1 MSKLTKII
9 LIVAAI
15 PVVLFTVLALILK
28 IAISESVIKEHAIPL
43 LESQLHRSVEIEHA
57 SVQVFPTIGIVLE
70 NLQVSDDPEFSKT
83 SFLRL
88 DNFTLGI
95 RLFPLLAG
103 NITIDEVGISGLTV
117 HVIKN
122 ETGVFNFAS
131 MTQKDQPKNNQ
142 PESTETEASSN
153 LKLTLDNFHIDQ
165 TTLTYDDLSSGLSSK
180 LGNLNYKL
188 NIDLG
193 SDHLALKHQLSI
205 EKITL
210 TTALGNLLSNVPLEF
225 SQDLNYNLTDD
236 FLTINKTDFKISS
249 FELDV
254 KGDVKGVQDSVKE
267 IHVSVKSGETDMTKF
282 LSLVPASLVKQVSEI
297 QTRGTFEFSAN
308 INGILSSTQIPKVD
322 YLFSMKNGYFKYS
335 SLPAALSEVFIDL
348 KGTENSLDL
357 SRFSVNVKNSTV
369 KVSAKVN
376 NFKDPEVD
384 IKSDVN
390 INLGDIKDFYPLDEN
405 QSVSGSVSANI
416 LVSGKPLNAKTLKG
430 SGKITFNQLSLRD
443 KSLPK
448 GIQEINGSF
457 SINND
462 FALLDKFKIE
472 VGSSDIELNGKVN
485 NYLGLILKPDSVKL
499 IPTFS
504 ASLLSNNLKVS
515 DFVDL
520 NAEKTEEVKTDS
532 VKTKQLP
539 LLPNIEG
546 KFTASIKNFSYDSIS
561 AKNST
566 AIIEIKN
573 QQISLTN
580 TKTGIFGGSIA
591 LDGGLLFKR
600 GDNSTYKFN
609 MKASQLKSAEFLS
622 LVPSVETYTK
632 MGKYLKG
639 DISVSGDFNGILY
652 DSLSPKLDA
661 VYALGTVRI
670 ANGNLSNHPMQVGLA
685 KYLGLEEFNNLTLD
699 AWNMGME
706 IKEGK
711 LYVKDLKASSKST
724 GLDVEANGWQS
735 LDQTIDYDVTL
746 HLPKWMSDKMS
757 KSDYGKAATSYFTD
771 SNGKIVVDLKVTG
784 KYDNPTIAPDPSKS
798 AGRAMTALTT
808 KVTDEVN
815 KKVDE
820 EKARLKQ
827 EADKAVEDAKKKAE
841 EEAKKKL
848 EDESKK
854 KLKKLFGN

>member
-15 PVVLFTVLALILK
+15 PVALFIILAIILK
-28 IAISESVIKEHAIPL
+28 IALSETAIKEHAIPA

-88 DNFTLGI
+88 ENFTLGV
-95 RLFPLLAG
+95 RLFPLLGG
-103 NITIDEVGISGLTV
+103 NIVIDEVGISGLTV

-122 ETGVFNFAS
+122 ETGVFNFTS
-131 MTQKDQPKNNQ
+131 MIKK
-142 PESTETEASSN
+142 ESVKTGATDSQESETGSN

-165 TTLTYDDLSSGLSSK
+165 SNLSYDDLSSGLSSK
-180 LGNLNYKL
+180 LENLNYKL

-193 SDHLALKHQLSI
+193 SDRLALSHNLSI

-210 TTALGNLLSNVPLEF
+210 TTALGNLLSNIPMEL
-225 SQDLNYNLTDD
+225 SQDLDYNLADD
-236 FLTINKTDFKISS
+236 FLTINKTDFKFSNL
-249 FELDV
+249 ELDV
-254 KGDVKGVQDSVKE
+254 KGDVKGVQDSVRE
-267 IHVSVKSGETDMTKF
+267 IHLSVKSGETDLTKF
-282 LSLVPASLVKQVSEI
+282 LSLVPASIVKQVSEI

-335 SLPAALSEVFIDL
+335 SLPAALSEVFIEL
-348 KGTENSLDL
+348 RGTENSLDL
-357 SRFSVNVKNSTV
+357 SMFSASVKNSTV
-369 KVSAKVN
+369 KVSAIVSD
-376 NFKDPEVD
+376 FKDPEVD

-390 INLGDIKDFYPLDEN
+390 INLGDIKDFYPLEEK
-405 QSVSGSVSANI
+405 QSVSGSVTANV

-430 SGKITFNQLSLRD
+430 SGKITFDKLSIRD

-457 SINND
+457 TINND
-462 FALLDKFKIE
+462 FALLEKLKIE

-485 NYLGLILKPDSVKL
+485 NYLGLVLKPDSVKL

-520 NAEKTEEVKTDS
+520 NAEKTEEVETDS
-532 VKTKQLP
+532 TKTKQLP

-561 AKNST
+561 AKNLT

-573 QQISLTN
+573 QQITLTN
-580 TKTGIFGGSIA
+580 TKTNVFGGSIG
-591 LDGGLLFKR
+591 LDGNLLFKR

-661 VYALGTVRI
+661 VYALGTVGI
-670 ANGNLSNHPMQVGLA
+670 ANGNLSNHPMQVGLG

-699 AWNMGME
+699 NWNMGME

-757 KSDYGKAATSYFTD
+757 KSEYGKVATSYFTD

-784 KYDNPTIAPDPSKS
+784 KYDNPSIAPDPSKS
-798 AGRAMTALTT
+798 AGRAMNALTGQA
-808 KVTDEVN
+808 KDAVN
-815 KKVDE
+815 KKIDE
-820 EKARLKQ
+820 KKEEVKK

-848 EDESKK
+848 
-854 KLKKLFGN
+854 KKLFGN

>member
-15 PVVLFTVLALILK
+15 PVALFIILAVILK
-28 IAISESVIKEHAIPL
+28 IAISETSIKEHAIPA
-43 LESQLHRSVEIEHA
+43 LESQLHRAVEIEHA
-57 SVQVFPTIGIVLE
+57 SIQVFPSIGIVLE
-70 NLQVSDDPEFSKT
+70 NLQVSDDPEFSST

-88 DNFTLGI
+88 ENFTLGI
-95 RLFPLLAG
+95 RLFPLLGG
-103 NITIDEVGISGLTV
+103 NITIDEVGISGLAV
-117 HVIKN
+117 HIIKN
-122 ETGVFNFAS
+122 ENGVFNFSS
-131 MTQKDQPKNNQ
+131 MLK
-142 PESTETEASSN
+142 TETGKTDVPDSTQSDEKSG
-153 LKLTLDNFHIDQ
+153 LKLTLDNFHIDR
-165 TTLTYDDLSSGLSSK
+165 TNLTYDDLSSGNSAK
-180 LGNLNYKL
+180 LENLNYKL
-188 NIDLG
+188 SIDLG
-193 SDHLALKHQLSI
+193 SEQLALNHRLSI
-205 EKITL
+205 EKISLATS
-210 TTALGNLLSNVPLEF
+210 LGNLLTNIPLEL
-225 SQDLNYNLTDD
+225 SQDLDYNLKDD
-236 FLTINKTDFKISS
+236 FLTINKTDFKFSS

-254 KGDVKGVQDSVKE
+254 KGDVKGIQDSVKV
-267 IHVSVKSGETDMTKF
+267 IHIAVKSGETDLTKF

-308 INGILSSTQIPKVD
+308 VNGILSSTQIPKVD

-348 KGTENSLDL
+348 NGTENSLDL
-357 SRFSVNVKNSTV
+357 SRFSASVKNSTV
-369 KVSAKVN
+369 KVSAKVSD
-376 NFKDPEVD
+376 FKDPEVD

-390 INLGDIKDFYPLDEN
+390 INLGDIKDFYPLEEK
-405 QSVSGSVSANI
+405 QSVSGSVTANV

-430 SGKITFNQLSLRD
+430 SGKITFDKLSVRD

-462 FALLDKFKIE
+462 FALLEKLKIE

-485 NYLGLILKPDSVKL
+485 NYLGLVLKPDSVKL

-532 VKTKQLP
+532 AKTKQLP
-539 LLPNIEG
+539 LLPNVEG

-561 AKNST
+561 AKNTS

-580 TKTGIFGGSIA
+580 TKTNVFGGSIG
-591 LDGGLLFKR
+591 LDGNLLFKR

-609 MKASQLKSAEFLS
+609 MKASQLKSTEFLS

-661 VYALGTVRI
+661 VYALGTVGI
-670 ANGNLSNHPMQVGLA
+670 ANGNLSNHPMQVGLG

-699 AWNMGME
+699 NWNMGME

-735 LDQTIDYDVTL
+735 LDQSIDYDVTL

-757 KSDYGKAATSYFTD
+757 KSEYGKVATSYFTD

-784 KYDNPTIAPDPSKS
+784 KYDDPSIAPDPTKS
-798 AGRAMTALTT
+798 AGRAMNALTGQA
-808 KVTDEVN
+808 KDAVN
-815 KKVDE
+815 KKVE
-820 EKARLKQ
+820 EKKEEVKK

-848 EDESKK
+848 
-854 KLKKLFGN
+854 KKLFGN